1 MSPVFQKLISGSG
14 GAEGEPPDTTQS
26 TKIISGTN
34 GGYRKIGFSQSA

>member
-1 MSPVFQKLISGSG
+1 MLMSPVFSAGQEAPRAK
-14 GAEGEPPDTTQS
+14 PHDTIQS